1 VAYKTKPRFL
11 WAQEQC
17 QALSGLALRMLKLQR
32 IESMIACGK
41 AIGAIACDHNEAGH
55 AGVAGRADLF
65 VFLERLARAADA
77 QGLKESARRFR
88 AMIVPQANADQAGR
102 AEFAAALRR
111 RNQELDRDAALREA
125 EAAVPESTDVGQVLR
140 RILERA

>member
-1 VAYKTKPRFL
+1 
-11 WAQEQC
+11 
-17 QALSGLALRMLKLQR
+17 
-32 IESMIACGK
+32 
-41 AIGAIACDHNEAGH
+41 
-55 AGVAGRADLF
+55 
-65 VFLERLARAADA
+65 
-77 QGLKESARRFR
+77 
-88 AMIVPQANADQAGR
+88 MIVPQANADQAGR